1 MFETT
6 MYMYIIVY
14 VVHLRLVRIY
24 ILYSKY
30 TMDIEYIE
38 DNVIYVLLNIWSKV
52 WSQYQI

>member
-1 MFETT
+1 